1 MSDSTKEKAENTF
14 EDVSPADALTS
25 EDGTTVAPAN
35 RSASP
40 SAVDR
45 SPSPVNRGEENM
57 PADAENMPANTSTKV
72 EGEEGLAE
80 KMNMPVSETVKMK
93 KARSEKGLAE
103 KMNMP
108 VSETVKM
115 KKARSEKALGLE
127 AERRRIFEGDLKQAY
142 TNAFGDDRKAP
153 KPKFLEATALVKIR
167 REQGEQA
174 YKDKIQQYVARNQG
188 KVKGVTKK
196 NVPPPKSA
204 SHTRSKSKNTLL
216 QSIHSMTEKV
226 RENLSGIEKA
236 ASQLSKHADAPPVV
250 KKTRKPRKKTS
261 AVKLNA

>member
-14 EDVSPADALTS
+14 EDVSPADVLTS
-25 EDGTTVAPAN
+25 EDGTVAPAN

-40 SAVDR
+40 SAVAR

-57 PADAENMPANTSTKV
+57 PADAENMPADAENIPANTSTKV
-72 EGEEGLAE
+72 EGEE
-80 KMNMPVSETVKMK
+80 
-93 KARSEKGLAE
+93 GLAE

>member
-72 EGEEGLAE
+72 EGEE
-80 KMNMPVSETVKMK
+80 
-93 KARSEKGLAE
+93 GLAE